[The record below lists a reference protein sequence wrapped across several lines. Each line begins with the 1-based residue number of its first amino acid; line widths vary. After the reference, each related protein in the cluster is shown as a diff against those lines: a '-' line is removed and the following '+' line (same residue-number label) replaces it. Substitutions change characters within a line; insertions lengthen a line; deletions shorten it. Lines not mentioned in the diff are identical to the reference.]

1 MLEHVKIDDVLFLDI
16 ETVPAVSQFN
26 SLDPYVQELWEEKK
40 GKHKTEEDSTEAYY
54 FSNAGIFAE
63 FGKIICIT
71 VGRTSQTGMFQEF
84 ELISF
89 YGDDE
94 VKLLIEFSTFLQQ
107 EHKKKRNLTLC
118 GHNIRE
124 FDVPY
129 ICRRLLINHLRLPD
143 YFETLQTKK
152 PWEAGL
158 LDSMDFWKFG
168 DYKNFISLKLLAHC
182 LGIPSPKD
190 DISGK
195 DVGKVYWNEHG
206 LERIKTYCQKDV
218 LTVAQIVL
226 KLKGLSLISDANV
239 KINS

>member
-1 MLEHVKIDDVLFLDI
+1 MLEQVKIEDVLFVDI
-16 ETVPAVSQFN
+16 ETVPAVADYTQ
-26 SLDPYVQELWEEKK
+26 LDGYVQELWEEKK
-40 GKHKTEEDSTEAYY
+40 GKHRADTEDPADYY
-54 FSNAGIFAE
+54 FQNAGILAE
-63 FGKIICIT
+63 FGKIICIS
-71 VGRTSQTGMFQEF
+71 VGRITQTGIFQEF
-84 ELISF
+84 ELHSF
-89 YGDDE
+89 YGDNE
-94 VKLLIEFSTFLQQ
+94 VKILTEFASFLQQ
-107 EHKKKRNLTLC
+107 ELRKNRNLSLC

-129 ICRRLLINHLRLPD
+129 ICRRLLIHNLKLPQ
-143 YFETLQTKK
+143 YFENLQSKK

-168 DYKNFISLKLLAHC
+168 DYKNYISLKLLAHC

-195 DVGKVYWNEHG
+195 DVGKVYWQEQG

-226 KLKGLSLISDANV
+226 KLKGLSLISEANV
-239 KINS
+239 KINA

>member
-1 MLEHVKIDDVLFLDI
+1 MLENIKIEDVLFLDI
-16 ETVPAVSQFN
+16 ETVPKLNHFDK
-26 SLDPYVQELWEEKK
+26 LDSYEQELWEEKK
-40 GKHKTEEDSTEAYY
+40 GKHKAEEDTVADYY
-54 FSNAGIFAE
+54 FNNAGIFAE

-71 VGRTSQTGMFQEF
+71 IGWTSQTGMFQEF
-84 ELISF
+84 ELKSF

-94 VKLLIEFSTFLQQ
+94 VKLLGEFCVFLQQ
-107 EHKKKRNLTLC
+107 ELKKKRGLSLC

-124 FDVPY
+124 FDIPY
-129 ICRRLLINHLRLPD
+129 ICRRLLMNNLRLPE
-143 YFETLQTKK
+143 YFENLQTKK

-168 DYKNFISLKLLAHC
+168 DFKNYISLKLLAFC

-195 DVGKVYWNEHG
+195 DVGKVYWNEQG

-218 LTVAQIVL
+218 LTVAQIVF
-226 KLKGLSLISDANV
+226 KLKGLSLISESNV
-239 KINS
+239 KYS

>member
-1 MLEHVKIDDVLFLDI
+1 MLDQVKIDDVLFIDI
-16 ETVPAVSQFN
+16 ETVPEFSSFMKV
-26 SLDPYVQELWEEKK
+26 DTYVQELWEEKK
-40 GKHKTEEDSTEAYY
+40 GKYRQEGEEKDDYY
-54 FSNAGIFAE
+54 FQNAGIFAE
-63 FGKIICIT
+63 FGKIICIS
-71 VGRTSQTGMFQEF
+71 VGQTTHNGMFMEF
-84 ELISF
+84 DLKSF

-94 VKLLIEFSTFLQQ
+94 IKILTDFSHFLQQ
-107 EHKKKRNLTLC
+107 EIRRNRNINLC

-129 ICRRLLINHLRLPD
+129 ICRRLLINNMKLPQ
-143 YFETLQTKK
+143 YFENLQTKK

-168 DYKNFISLKLLAHC
+168 DYKNYISLKLLAHC

-195 DVGKVYWNEHG
+195 DVGKVYWQEHG
-206 LERIKTYCQKDV
+206 LERIRTYCQKDV

-226 KLKGLSLISDANV
+226 KLKGLSLISEANI
-239 KINS
+239 KINP